1 MADTTNESNM
11 ADTTHE
17 SNMAD
22 ITNLNMSK
30 IKVNTV
36 KFIGINQ
43 GCGGKKCLGSSSLE
57 TLVIYRV
64 CKCDTDQSVMYL
76 MREGKGKVW
85 RAFVSHY

>member
-1 MADTTNESNM
+1 MADSTHKSNM

-43 GCGGKKCLGSSSLE
+43 RCGGKKCLGSFSF
-57 TLVIYRV
+57 TKVIGDIQR
-64 CKCDTDQSVMYL
+64 L
-76 MREGKGKVW
+76 
-85 RAFVSHY
+85 